1 MLLPQ
6 SKIRVVDNSGAKFI
20 KLIRIIKK
28 GPGIHKGFVGDLS
41 LASVKTLRNKN
52 KLTAKVHKGE
62 LVYALI
68 VKTKKEIFR
77 KNGIAIQFYQNAALL
92 LTKAGAPIGTRVF
105 TPLVRELR
113 KKKFMKFFSLS
124 TGSF

>member
-20 KLIRIIKK
+20 KIIRIIKK
-28 GPGIHKGFVGDLS
+28 GPGIQKGFAGDLS
-41 LASVKTLRNKN
+41 LASVKKLRNKN
-52 KLTAKVHKGE
+52 KLLAKVHKGE

-68 VKTKKEIFR
+68 VKTRNEIVR
-77 KNGIAIQFYQNAALL
+77 KSGVTIRFYQNAALL
-92 LTKAGAPIGTRVF
+92 LTKAGAPVGTRVF
-105 TPLVRELR
+105 SPLVRELR

-124 TGSF
+124 VGSF